1 MNMPGIDRSILPTHF
16 ATIEANNP
24 IKSSGF
30 CRAAASGMYSPIT
43 DWTFSLRNVR
53 GSIFSVGQCGE
64 RIYPICS
71 AGPWVSLSL
80 VDGRIA
86 KPKSFRVLF
95 RRYE

>member
-53 GSIFSVGQCGE
+53 GSIFSGWSMRRTNLSDLLGRPVGIVVVSGRKDRE
-64 RIYPICS
+64 AEEFPRI
-71 AGPWVSLSL
+71 VQT
-80 VDGRIA
+80 V
-86 KPKSFRVLF
+86 
-95 RRYE
+95 